1 MRSFGMNRSQL
12 TAWIEAN
19 GDISFSR
26 SAGPGGQNVN
36 KLNTKVILS
45 INLAELDLL
54 SPDDQLRIRQKLG
67 SRLTGDE
74 RLVIHSQ
81 ESRSQIRNREIAV
94 ERAVSLIMG
103 ALERRARRVPTR
115 PSAGAKQRRLTKKK
129 ERSTKKQNRKKPNI
143 DE

>member
-1 MRSFGMNRSQL
+1 MNRSQL

>member
-1 MRSFGMNRSQL
+1 MHREQL
-12 TAWIEAN
+12 SGWIETN
-19 GDISFSR
+19 GDFSFSR

-54 SPDDQLRIRQKLG
+54 SPADQLRLRQKLS
-67 SRLTGDE
+67 SRLTSDD

-94 ERAVSLIMG
+94 ERAAALIMG

-115 PSAGAKQRRLTKKK
+115 PGAAARQRRLTKKK
-129 ERSTKKQNRKKPNI
+129 ERSTKKQNRKKPDF